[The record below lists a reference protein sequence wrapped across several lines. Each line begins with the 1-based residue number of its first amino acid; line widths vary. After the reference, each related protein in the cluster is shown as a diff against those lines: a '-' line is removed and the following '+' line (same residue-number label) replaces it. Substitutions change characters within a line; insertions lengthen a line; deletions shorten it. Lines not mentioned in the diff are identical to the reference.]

1 MLTTDFKKTPAY
13 KFGFIDEKGKRI
25 KFLPDPNN
33 PQQLLPNEP
42 ITRDEK
48 NSLTPLH
55 RLVFNLKKL
64 IRLVPFGKTAFASY
78 AVALALLKEQTNLD
92 SEQTDQLFEDF
103 YRHLKDVD
111 AFESDMLTESADV
124 GQIIQK
130 DEYYL
135 RRILKQNFDENG
147 EMKVYKEKSVV
158 TNVKQNSIGYGIL
171 IYEGRIGDDRILFT
185 AEDVY

>member
-1 MLTTDFKKTPAY
+1 M
-13 KFGFIDEKGKRI
+13 
-25 KFLPDPNN
+25 
-33 PQQLLPNEP
+33 
-42 ITRDEK
+42 
-48 NSLTPLH
+48 
-55 RLVFNLKKL
+55 
-64 IRLVPFGKTAFASY
+64 
-78 AVALALLKEQTNLD
+78 
-92 SEQTDQLFEDF
+92 FEDF

-111 AFESDMLTESADV
+111 AFESDMLTETADV